1 MFCSRRG
8 PSVGCDGTDSCRNGH
23 KYFDQ
28 FSLHRPSLLGRLPG
42 FRFVIADEVIA
53 EFAQADQQQII
64 AEAMAAGHVQRESI
78 SSPDELAKLALFAEL
93 RQILGAGES
102 SCLTLAEKRGWIV
115 ACDEKRVFLREAT
128 RRLGA
133 GRILNTPG
141 IYVLGIQAGS
151 ITVAA
156 ADEAKAILE
165 KHRFQM
171 AFRSFSDLLSR

>member
-1 MFCSRRG
+1 MLVATVRT
-8 PSVGCDGTDSCRNGH
+8 VVVTDTSILINFLHTGH
-23 KYFDQ
+23 
-28 FSLHRPSLLGRLPG
+28 LWLLGRLPG
-42 FRFVIADEVIA
+42 FRFVIPDEVIA
-53 EFAQADQQQII
+53 EIAQADQQQII

-78 SSPDELAKLALFAEL
+78 SSPDELALFAEL

-141 IYVLGIQAGS
+141 IYALSIQGGL

-156 ADEAKAILE
+156 ADEAKAVLE

-171 AFRSFSDLLSR
+171 AFRSFSDLLSRLG

>member
-1 MFCSRRG
+1 MTGVQTCA
-8 PSVGCDGTDSCRNGH
+8 
-23 KYFDQ
+23 
-28 FSLHRPSLLGRLPG
+28 LP
-42 FRFVIADEVIA
+42 IL
-53 EFAQADQQQII
+53 
-64 AEAMAAGHVQRESI
+64 AAGHVQRESI

-141 IYVLGIQAGS
+141 IYVLGIQGGS

-156 ADEAKAILE
+156 ADEGQSHPGKTSVSNGVPLVLRCTVPLE
-165 KHRFQM
+165 KG
-171 AFRSFSDLLSR
+171 